1 MKEKIKKTIKTQKKT
16 LILIILIILFIT
28 TIFTGYQLFIK
39 KDFRIKN
46 IDNEI
51 IEVGTNYQEKNP
63 IICYGTKFKCKNLT
77 FTKEGKVNSKKLGT
91 YTITY
96 QATHKNKEKVAKKT
110 IKVVDKTKPKITIST
125 KTLKICPNGKPL
137 NTVIRVVDNY
147 DGDITDKIK
156 TQITGKSVTYSVK
169 DNSGNTSTITKKA
182 IIKDD
187 VKPKISLKGEKTE
200 YIKLNS
206 TYQEKGATAED
217 TCDGDLTKN
226 IKITGK
232 VNTKKVGTYKI
243 NYEVT
248 DKSGNKASEVRT
260 VKVTKNINL
269 INQNKK
275 TIYLTFDDGPSK
287 YTNKLLDV
295 LKKYDVKATFF
306 VTNKVKDYPEVIK
319 RAHKEGH
326 TIGLHT
332 WSHSYAIYK
341 SEKSYFTD
349 LYKIENKVYSLTG
362 EKQAIIRFPGGSSN
376 TISKN
381 YQKGIMTKLTK
392 EVEKRGFLYYDW
404 NVYGGDAGETKST
417 NKIATN
423 IINNLNKRGASIVL
437 QHDIYNYSVNA
448 VEKIIKYGL
457 KHGYSFEAITDK
469 TKEIHHPVNN

>member
-1 MKEKIKKTIKTQKKT
+1 MKENLKNILKTKNKT
-16 LILIILIILFIT
+16 LIVIGLIVIFIT
-28 TIFTGYQLFIK
+28 ITLTGYFLFIK
-39 KDFRIKN
+39 QDFRIKN
-46 IDNEI
+46 LNDEV
-51 IEVGTNYQEKNP
+51 IEVNSSYQEKNP
-63 IICYGTKFKCKNLT
+63 IICYGTKFKCKKVT
-77 FTKEGKVNSKKLGT
+77 YTKEGKVNSKKLGT

-96 QATHKNKEKVAKKT
+96 QATYKNKEKTVKKT
-110 IKVVDKTKPKITIST
+110 IEVVDKTKPKITIPT
-125 KTLKICPNGKPL
+125 KTLKICPNGKAL
-137 NTVIRVVDNY
+137 NTVIRAVDNY

-156 TQITGKSVTYSVK
+156 TQVTGKSVTYSVK
-169 DNSGNTSTITKKA
+169 DNSGNTATITKKA

-187 VKPKISLKGEKTE
+187 VRPKISLKGEKTE

-206 TYQEKGATAED
+206 TYQEKGATSED
-217 TCDGDLTKN
+217 TCDGTLTKN

-232 VNTKKVGTYKI
+232 VNTKKTGTYKI

-248 DKSGNKASEVRT
+248 DKSENKASAVRT

-269 INQNKK
+269 VNQTQKI
-275 TIYLTFDDGPSK
+275 IYLTFDDGPSK

-332 WSHSYAIYK
+332 WSHNYSIYK

-349 LYKIENKVYSLTG
+349 LYKIEDKVCSLTG

-376 TISKN
+376 TISKS
-381 YQKGIMTKLTK
+381 YKKGIMTKLTK
-392 EVEKRGFLYYDW
+392 KVEKRGFLYYDW

-423 IINNLNKRGASIVL
+423 IINNLNKKGASIVL

-457 KHGYSFEAITDK
+457 NHGYSFEAITED
-469 TKEIHHPVNN
+469 TKEIHHQVNN